1 MEAKRANKDVAGVLQ
16 QAQRYC
22 RDVQAGEESDLKSGG
37 WGPEGEARIPFAFST
52 NGRPAARLPARGV
65 GSVRAEAG
73 YGGAMGLIRGSFS
86 LSNPTRPDLAP
97 MEVSALVDS
106 GAVHL
111 CIPEHLAIQLSLAEL
126 ERREVVLADGHRRTV
141 PYVGPVEVRFRN
153 RRCFTGAMVLGNEV
167 LLGAIPMEDMDLV
180 LRPSCRAWM

>member
-1 MEAKRANKDVAGVLQ
+1 
-16 QAQRYC
+16 
-22 RDVQAGEESDLKSGG
+22 
-37 WGPEGEARIPFAFST
+37 
-52 NGRPAARLPARGV
+52 
-65 GSVRAEAG
+65 
-73 YGGAMGLIRGSFS
+73 MGLIRGSFF
-86 LSNPTRPDLAP
+86 LCNPTRPDLAP

-153 RRCFTGAMVLGNEV
+153 RRCFTGAVVLSDAVVLGNEV

-180 LRPSCRAWM
+180 LRPQLQSVDVNPESPNIPLSVAK